1 MNEKLFTCN
10 EWFMKHFI
18 NNTLLKNSIKTI
30 DPSLV
35 SYELINILKVFFDD
49 ILIKVWEF
57 DD

>member
-1 MNEKLFTCN
+1 
-10 EWFMKHFI
+10 MKHFI